1 MKASRNLGDRY
12 EKETTSRTFSGEG
25 LQQSNLQYQQPTLQ
39 QQPTYQQQSM
49 QNLPSNQQFQQKQ
62 FLSSQRQSIVEPV
75 VVQEKPVVIHERI
88 RKEEVEEIQP
98 IIHREHEQL
107 EVHQILQPMVEQI
120 VQPTVIQ
127 ERILVAETRPL
138 VHRGGYMG
146 SVAPVATSDV
156 QSFRKVVE
164 KPAII
169 VDVERRKVLEE
180 IQPVVYKEILQP
192 TIIRET
198 RDIYEKIIEAPT
210 IICSTLP
217 QQFVGKAQP
226 QFEPTLRS
234 SSLQGQNLQGQTF
247 QGQTFQSSN
256 LQNQNLQGQNLQGQ
270 TLQGQTSFQ
279 NPNLQ
284 YRMNQPSAVSQ
295 RETVDRWVSPAP
307 MSSTRV

>member
-1 MKASRNLGDRY
+1 
-12 EKETTSRTFSGEG
+12 
-25 LQQSNLQYQQPTLQ
+25 
-39 QQPTYQQQSM
+39 
-49 QNLPSNQQFQQKQ
+49 
-62 FLSSQRQSIVEPV
+62 
-75 VVQEKPVVIHERI
+75 VVIHERI

-127 ERILVAETRPL
+127 ERLLAAETRPL

-164 KPAII
+164 KPAIS

-198 RDIYEKIIEAPT
+198 KDIYEKIIEAPT

-247 QGQTFQSSN
+247 Q
-256 LQNQNLQGQNLQGQ
+256 
-270 TLQGQTSFQ
+270 
-279 NPNLQ
+279 
-284 YRMNQPSAVSQ
+284 
-295 RETVDRWVSPAP
+295 
-307 MSSTRV
+307 